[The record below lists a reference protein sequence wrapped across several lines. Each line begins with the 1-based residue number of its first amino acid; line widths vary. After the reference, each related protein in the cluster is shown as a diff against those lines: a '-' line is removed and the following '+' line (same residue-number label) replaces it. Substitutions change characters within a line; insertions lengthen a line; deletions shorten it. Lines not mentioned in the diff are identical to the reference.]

1 MAIRHSTS
9 SGRTPRN
16 RRRSSPLGGAAK
28 PIRLRG
34 TLKAFLE
41 SERDA
46 LVSADSLLKCIAQAM
61 ECGTGPSGPYYPDVI
76 GLAVNLLK
84 RRAANLDEL
93 LLDGR
98 LPVVAQYRFPTSD

>member
-1 MAIRHSTS
+1 M
-9 SGRTPRN
+9 
-16 RRRSSPLGGAAK
+16 
-28 PIRLRG
+28 RLRG
-34 TLKAFLE
+34 SLKAFLE

-46 LVSADSLLKCIAQAM
+46 IATADSLLKCIAQAM
-61 ECGTGPSGPYYPDVI
+61 ECGLGPSGPYYPDVI

-98 LPVVAQYRFPTSD
+98 VPGALQSRLPSSD